1 MTDNEKRL
9 NKIISILTTEL
20 ETERERVIERD
31 YVILKMEAQLKQSST
46 AH

>member
-9 NKIISILTTEL
+9 KNIISILTREL

-31 YVILKMEAQLKQSST
+31 FVILKMEAQLKTS
-46 AH
+46 AMN